1 MAKITKSPFDADDHT
16 IDEVVEWF
24 VESRKEFA
32 ETEVEYLNDLIYAL
46 EFVKTHYIDKE
57 ENASN

>member
-1 MAKITKSPFDADDHT
+1 MAKITKAPFEVDDHT

-57 ENASN
+57 EKATN